1 MNNPQFPQHI
11 LDAFISRSRN
21 VVIERYVGDRYRI
34 NQLWDDAWAARRVY
48 ILSTCADRHNSQK
61 GLRELRKLTK
71 AGLLIERKKS
81 YPSEMCQFEFADKE
95 FEQELIQGAYNYW
108 VSYGY
113 NTTEII
119 ERKH

>member
-1 MNNPQFPQHI
+1 MNSPQFPQHI

-21 VVIERYVGDRYRI
+21 VVIERYVCGGYRI
-34 NQLWDDAWAARRVY
+34 NQSWDDEWTARRVY
-48 ILSTCADRHNSQK
+48 ILSTCADKNNSQK

-71 AGLLIERKKS
+71 AGLLIEREKS
-81 YPSEMCQFEFADKE
+81 YSGEMCLFELANKKLE
-95 FEQELIQGAYNYW
+95 KQLIQDAYNYW

-113 NTTEII
+113 NTAEII